1 MWLICKNLGF
11 QLALWRLLNKKPR
24 SGNIQPWCLLRLL
37 YKGFRGF
44 CAGEIAS
51 KQSTTILKLFCP
63 CPCIACIE
71 RCFFTPWVSR
81 KVLLFLYWCFK
92 KEIAKSIW
100 GMAWCKL
107 RNVMLDIIHKWLSN
121 MLPLSAITEK
131 YRCGKKNYMF
141 TSPFEILLSA
151 QTA

>member
-1 MWLICKNLGF
+1 MCW
-11 QLALWRLLNKKPR
+11 
-24 SGNIQPWCLLRLL
+24 
-37 YKGFRGF
+37 
-44 CAGEIAS
+44 EIAS

-63 CPCIACIE
+63 CLCIACIE
-71 RCFFTPWVSR
+71 RCFFTPWVSLSASAA
-81 KVLLFLYWCFK
+81 VFYWCFK

-131 YRCGKKNYMF
+131 YRCGKKLHVHIALWNFALCSECIESVWCSLLNSDVSFVEELIYF
-141 TSPFEILLSA
+141 LYLQLCYFEWVTISL
-151 QTA
+151 